1 VNLSATPM
9 REAIAWLNQYER
21 FWTVSLD
28 RLAAL
33 VEEDGE
39 Q

>member
-1 VNLSATPM
+1 M
-9 REAIAWLNQYER
+9 REAMAWLSRYER

-33 VEEDGE
+33 VEEDGG